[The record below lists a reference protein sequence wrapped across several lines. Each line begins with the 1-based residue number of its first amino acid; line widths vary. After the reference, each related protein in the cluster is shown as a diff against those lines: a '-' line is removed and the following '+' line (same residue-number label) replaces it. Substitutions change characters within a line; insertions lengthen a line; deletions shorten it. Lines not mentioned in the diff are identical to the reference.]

1 MKRRTFDHEIFLLQG
16 GGALGAYQAGIY
28 EGLAEIGLVP
38 NWLVG
43 ISIGAVNSALIAG
56 NPPERRLERLRA
68 FWDRVSA
75 YAPMSVPAWLDP
87 MRPMV
92 DHLSAASV
100 AMFGIPG
107 FFTPRVPPPFFAP
120 SGSPE
125 ALSFYDTTPLRGT
138 LEELVDFD
146 LINRGEVRLSLGAV
160 NVRTSASVY
169 FDNRRI
175 KIGPEHVLASG
186 ALPPGFPS
194 VCIEG
199 EHYWDGG
206 LVSNSPLNYVWD
218 EGPLTTALI
227 VQANL
232 FNPQG
237 EFPRNLDEILE
248 RAKDIQYSSKMRFN
262 TEHVRAIL
270 EVRASLGRLLSKLPS
285 DLMADPDVQ
294 SIASHYDAREWTIA
308 YLNDRRVSHSG
319 QAKDYEFSR
328 ATVNER
334 WNAGL
339 EDVRRSAASREWIQ
353 PTLSGPGVRLYH
365 LPPDPPTN
373 Q

>member
-1 MKRRTFDHEIFLLQG
+1 LLQG
-16 GGALGAYQAGIY
+16 GGALGAYQAGVY
-28 EGLAEIGLVP
+28 EGLAEFGLVP

-43 ISIGAVNSALIAG
+43 ISIGAVNSALITG

-75 YAPMSVPAWLDP
+75 YAPMSVPALLDP
-87 MRPMV
+87 LRPML

-120 SGSPE
+120 SGSLE
-125 ALSFYDTTPLRGT
+125 AQSFYDTTPLKGT

-146 LINRGEVRLSLGAV
+146 LINRGKVRLSLGAV
-160 NVRTSASVY
+160 NVRTGELVY

-186 ALPPGFPS
+186 ALPPGFPA

-218 EGPLTTALI
+218 ERPLTTALI

-232 FNPQG
+232 FNAQG
-237 EFPRNLDEILE
+237 ELPRNLDETLE
-248 RAKDIQYSSKMRFN
+248 RAKDIQYSSKVRFN
-262 TEHVRAIL
+262 TDHIRSMLELRA
-270 EVRASLGRLLSKLPS
+270 ALGRVVSKLPAS
-285 DLMADPDVQ
+285 LLANPDIEK
-294 SIASHYDAREWTIA
+294 IASFHDERPWTIA
-308 YLNDRRVSHSG
+308 VLNDRRVSHSG

-334 WNAGL
+334 WSAGL
-339 EDVRRSAASREWIQ
+339 EDVRRSSANIDWME
-353 PTLSGPGVRLYH
+353 PTDIGPGVRVYN
-365 LPPDPPTN
+365 LPPETPAGK
-373 Q
+373 